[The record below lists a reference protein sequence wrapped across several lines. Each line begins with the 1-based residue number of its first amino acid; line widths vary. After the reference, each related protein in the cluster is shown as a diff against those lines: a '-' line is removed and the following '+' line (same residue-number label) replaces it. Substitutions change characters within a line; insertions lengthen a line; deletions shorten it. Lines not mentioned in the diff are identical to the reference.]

1 MKNIGSIR
9 LLLTGKS
16 QKDKIFLTILLLYF
30 LVYMLP
36 VPEVAGLFPC
46 SLMVLYGFM
55 TDSILKFRLRKYHW
69 WGIQIFVFFAIT
81 SVWALRPILSYW
93 SLMQMFKLF
102 VLTFGIY
109 KYATSF
115 EKLYDILRVFVAANI
130 LLLLFVLYYFDL
142 GSLGEDRMSDA
153 ENGLNGN
160 GIAISFAFCLY
171 GIFMIFN
178 FIKLNYASKVY
189 YYILAMVFL
198 VFILLTGSRTGVV
211 MLLLPI
217 ILNQFLKS
225 KYKLTAIIS
234 ISIFLIFAYFLVMKI
249 PVFYNIVGVRIMDG
263 LNIVS
268 GNSTGAEDS
277 SRFLLFVYGLD
288 WFQDNPILGI
298 GINNY
303 RVLSNVTPP
312 FVGKNFY
319 AHSNIIELLVDVGIV
334 GFIIYYRYVFILLR
348 GAFKA
353 AKDNVVSR
361 IIIALTVTLFVHD
374 IFSMSFYEWEMQF
387 LICITFVLLSLNQKE
402 VKPQMH

>member
-1 MKNIGSIR
+1 MKKIGSIK
-9 LLLTGKS
+9 LLLKGKS

-36 VPEVAGLFPC
+36 IPEVAGLFPC

-69 WGIQIFVFFAIT
+69 WCIQVFVFFAIT
-81 SVWALRPILSYW
+81 SVWALRPILSFW

-102 VLTFGIY
+102 VLTFSIY
-109 KYATSF
+109 KYSYN
-115 EKLYDILRVFVAANI
+115 YDRLGDVLRIFVVANI
-130 LLLLFVLYYFDL
+130 LLLFFVLYYFDL
-142 GSLGEDRMSDA
+142 SSLGEDRMSDA

-160 GIAISFAFCLY
+160 GIAISFVFCLY
-171 GIFMIFN
+171 AIFMVFN
-178 FIKLNYASKVY
+178 LIKLSYISKVY
-189 YYILAMVFL
+189 YYVFAIIFL

-211 MLLLPI
+211 MLLIPI
-217 ILNQFLKS
+217 VLNQFLKS
-225 KYKLTAIIS
+225 KYKVTSIIS
-234 ISIFLIFAYFLVMKI
+234 IAIFLVFSYFLIMKI

-263 LNIVS
+263 LNLIS
-268 GNSTGAEDS
+268 GNGTGAEDS
-277 SRFLLFVYGLD
+277 SRFLLFVYGIE

-319 AHSNIIELLVDVGIV
+319 AHSNIIELLVDVGLV
-334 GFIIYYRYVFILLR
+334 GLIIYYRYTVTLLIR
-348 GAFKA
+348 AFNSVQQ
-353 AKDNVVSR
+353 NVISR

-387 LICITFVLLSLNQKE
+387 LICITFILLSLKEKE
-402 VKPQMH
+402 VKQQMH